1 MFRNTIIP
9 LIALAG
15 ILFAVYTVLWGDK
28 PPASAPPVSAA
39 PQSPYPAFVAG
50 SGIVEASTEN
60 ISIGTHLAGIVAK
73 IYVQVGSAVKIG
85 DPLFMI
91 DDRATLADIETR
103 RAAVHVTETQLAEAN
118 YELALVEPLVAKGVT
133 TSDDLK
139 KQRFATKTAE
149 AQLVRVR
156 AELKSAETELDRL
169 TVRAPV
175 DGEVLQLKVH
185 LGEFA
190 PVAATAAGEPPL
202 ILLGGVTPLHVR
214 VDVDE
219 NNAWRVRADTKATG
233 YLRGN
238 VKITT
243 PLTFVRFEPYVV
255 PKKSLTGDSTER
267 VDTRVL
273 QVIFSFERGNLPIF
287 VGQQM
292 DVFIDTTQV
301 PQTEVTS
308 TSRQL

>member
-1 MFRNTIIP
+1 MFRKYIIP

-15 ILFAVYTVLWGDK
+15 VLFAVYTVVWGDK
-28 PPASAPPVSAA
+28 PPRSAPPVTAA

-50 SGIVEASTEN
+50 AGIVEASTEN
-60 ISIGTHLAGIVAK
+60 ISVGTHLAGIVAK
-73 IYVQVGSAVKIG
+73 IYVHVRSVVKTG

-91 DDRATLADIETR
+91 DDRATQAEIETR

-118 YELALVEPLVAKGVT
+118 YDLALVEPLVAKGVAT
-133 TSDDLK
+133 QDDLK
-139 KQRFATKTAE
+139 KQRFATNTSA
-149 AQLVRVR
+149 AQLGRVR
-156 AELKSAETELDRL
+156 AELKSAETELERL

-175 DGEVLQLKVH
+175 DGEVLQLKLH

-190 PVAATAAGEPPL
+190 PVTATAAGEPPL
-202 ILLGGVTPLHVR
+202 LLLGNVTPLHVR

-219 NNAWRVRADTKATG
+219 NNAWRVHAGTAAVG

-238 VKITT
+238 LKITT
-243 PLTFVRFEPYVV
+243 PLSFVRFEPYVV

-273 QVIFSFERGNLPIF
+273 QVIFSFERDRLPIF
-287 VGQQM
+287 VGEQM
-292 DVFIDTTQV
+292 DIFIDA
-301 PQTEVTS
+301 TEREQPRTA
-308 TSRQL
+308 LNE

>member
-1 MFRNTIIP
+1 MFRSYIIP

-15 ILFAVYTVLWGDK
+15 VLFAVYTVLWGDK
-28 PPASAPPVSAA
+28 PPASAPPVTAA

-73 IYVQVGSAVKIG
+73 IYVHVGSAVKIG

-118 YELALVEPLVAKGVT
+118 YGLALVEPLVAKGVT
-133 TSDDLK
+133 PSDDLK

-190 PVAATAAGEPPL
+190 PVAATAAGAPPL

-219 NNAWRVRADTKATG
+219 NNAWRVRVGTKAAG

-238 VKITT
+238 MKTTT

-292 DVFIDTTQV
+292 DVFIDATQV
-301 PQTEVTS
+301 PQTEATS
-308 TSRQL
+308 TSRER